1 MGCKVLLPPGRWRCV
16 QCRRGAKTG
25 SNSINLRRGK
35 KCSAAAAVC
44 AMIYGGHRWRGQ
56 GTNLFIVRITFYYQV
71 VRRGS
76 PSPPQTLSGVSI
88 MPRLVSV
95 YQQMRSGAPLPLLL
109 IYCVGASDTQCQSH
123 WRFWHLFVCSYASF
137 QTGFRLQLGRN
148 GRNYAD
154 FMLDGTCL
162 EL

>member
-1 MGCKVLLPPGRWRCV
+1 MGCKVLLPPGRRRCV

-76 PSPPQTLSGVSI
+76 PSPPETLSGVSTLA
-88 MPRLVSV
+88 RLVSV

-109 IYCVGASDTQCQSH
+109 IHCVGAVTPSASRTGDSDTSLSAAMPHFKQ
-123 WRFWHLFVCSYASF
+123 
-137 QTGFRLQLGRN
+137 
-148 GRNYAD
+148 D
-154 FMLDGTCL
+154 FDCN
-162 EL
+162 

>member
-1 MGCKVLLPPGRWRCV
+1 MGCKVLLPPGRRRCV

-76 PSPPQTLSGVSI
+76 PSPPQTLSGVST
-88 MPRLVSV
+88 LGQAV
-95 YQQMRSGAPLPLLL
+95 
-109 IYCVGASDTQCQSH
+109 CQSTSR
-123 WRFWHLFVCSYASF
+123 WDQVLSASPCYPLCWGQWHPVPVALAILTPLC
-137 QTGFRLQLGRN
+137 LQL
-148 GRNYAD
+148 
-154 FMLDGTCL
+154 CL
-162 EL
+162 ISNRILIAIREAFITKKHFIIDIRQ

>member
-1 MGCKVLLPPGRWRCV
+1 MGCKVLLPPGRRRCV

-88 MPRLVSV
+88 MARLVSV
-95 YQQMRSGAPLPLLL
+95 YQQMRSGALCLSLLSIVL
-109 IYCVGASDTQCQSH
+109 GALTPSGSRTGDSDSSLSAAMPNFKQ
-123 WRFWHLFVCSYASF
+123 
-137 QTGFRLQLGRN
+137 
-148 GRNYAD
+148 D
-154 FMLDGTCL
+154 LDCN
-162 EL
+162 

>member
-16 QCRRGAKTG
+16 RCRRGAKTG

-35 KCSAAAAVC
+35 KCSAAAAAC

-76 PSPPQTLSGVSI
+76 PSPPQTLSSVSTLA
-88 MPRLVSV
+88 RLVSV
-95 YQQMRSGAPLPLLL
+95 YQQMRSGALCLSLLSIVL
-109 IYCVGASDTQCQSH
+109 GALTPSGSRTGDSDSSLSAAMPNFKQ
-123 WRFWHLFVCSYASF
+123 
-137 QTGFRLQLGRN
+137 
-148 GRNYAD
+148 D
-154 FMLDGTCL
+154 LDCN
-162 EL
+162 

>member
-1 MGCKVLLPPGRWRCV
+1 MGCKVLLPPGRRRCV

-35 KCSAAAAVC
+35 KCSAAAAAC

-76 PSPPQTLSGVSI
+76 PSPPQTLSGVSTLA
-88 MPRLVSV
+88 RLVSV
-95 YQQMRSGAPLPLLL
+95 HQQMRSGALCLSLLSIVL
-109 IYCVGASDTQCQSH
+109 GAVTPSGSRTGDSDSSLSAAMPNFKQ
-123 WRFWHLFVCSYASF
+123 
-137 QTGFRLQLGRN
+137 
-148 GRNYAD
+148 D
-154 FMLDGTCL
+154 LDCN
-162 EL
+162 

>member
-1 MGCKVLLPPGRWRCV
+1 MGGSSLERRVYKYKQPPNVGCKVLLPPGRRRCV

-35 KCSAAAAVC
+35 KCSAAAAAC

-76 PSPPQTLSGVSI
+76 PSPPQTLSSVSTLA
-88 MPRLVSV
+88 RLVSV

-109 IYCVGASDTQCQSH
+109 IYCVGASDTQCQPH
-123 WRFWHLFVCSYASF
+123 WRF
-137 QTGFRLQLGRN
+137 
-148 GRNYAD
+148 
-154 FMLDGTCL
+154 
-162 EL
+162 